1 MSVSS
6 SVVVSGSG
14 NSKVFY
20 SGDSGYDVDV
30 TGRASLYVSGGAYV
44 SGVTVRTSSYL
55 YISSGGTV
63 SSLMLSAGTGRIF
76 SGGKL
81 AGGELSGRTM
91 LVVSSGGTAAGLSVT
106 SNGNVNVD
114 VYANDSATVISGSNV
129 RGMFSLSNGVASN
142 FILYSRGAQA
152 VYSGALTSDITVGRS
167 GNLYVSSG
175 GTALGVVQ
183 EEGGLVYAAVYGGDT
198 KTVVRGSNA
207 AGAFYLSGGIA
218 DNFIIT
224 NGGMQNVYSG
234 GVARRTLASGMQAM
248 ITVYSGGAISGATVA
263 ANASLILN
271 GNTVADGVSVLSG
284 GSMEARL
291 GALVSGVSVWGNAYF
306 TSAMVGGDEAS
317 SQKSSEI
324 SGMYVGRTGVV
335 SIVKNVVLKDTVT
348 IAGSLTVADGAAVS
362 AYQGGAINF
371 DISGSSAGNAALVD
385 GLSRISGE
393 AGYTLTVSDKQKNGK
408 FILASGAAG
417 FNRTITVK
425 TDKGAGVGELNVG
438 GTLNYGEHY
447 TYSLANENGALALTV
462 GVTGILPPAAPTAK
476 ADITSA
482 TNRNVT
488 VTAVFG
494 DDAEIKEYSLDGST
508 WRNYDS
514 GVVMDS
520 NGTVYFR
527 GLNYLDM
534 VSDVTQYAVTNIDRV
549 APAAPT
555 VKASTTA
562 LTNKNVTVTATFSA
576 DSAQKQYSTDN
587 KTWKSYTAALSV
599 GANGVFYFR
608 GIDAAGNV
616 SKVASIKVANID
628 KSAPDAP
635 TAAANTT
642 APTKNNV
649 IVTAAFGRDSAKK
662 QYSTDNRNWK
672 NYSKPITVK
681 ANGTYS
687 FRGISAAGN
696 ISPVTTIRVD
706 NIDKVAPTAPT
717 VAVSTTALT
726 NRSVSLTAKFS
737 NDSVKKQ
744 YSSDKKTWK
753 NYTGVLSVNAN
764 GTYYFRGIDAAG
776 NISKVTNIKIKN
788 IDKVAPSAPTFK
800 LSSSKPT
807 NSLTVTAKF
816 SKDSAVK
823 EYSTDGAKWKP
834 YTDKLLVKAN
844 GTYYFRGT
852 DAAGNV
858 SGVAA
863 ARITNID
870 NVAPAAPTVRADT
883 TAPTNKKVTL
893 TAAFSSDTVKKQY
906 SMDNRSWK
914 NCSKPVAAGKN
925 GTYYFRG
932 IDAAGNISKVVSI
945 KVDNIDTAAPNA
957 PTVTASTA
965 APTNRNVMLT
975 AKFSNDSVKKQ
986 YSSDKKT
993 WKNYTGALA
1002 VNANGTYYFRGIDAA
1017 GNISKVAS
1025 IKVGNIDKV
1034 APAAPTV
1041 KLSTAKPAAV
1051 LTVTAKFS
1059 KDSSRKEY
1067 STDGKKWQSCTGKL
1081 TVKANGTYYFRG
1093 IDAAGNVSKVAS
1105 VKVANIADTANNSW
1119 DSASELTGTVSG
1131 VLDRVVDP
1139 VDYYEVGD
1147 VAKLMMDMESGKA
1160 KVTFCGSDKKAVPTE
1175 VKCADGSVRTLSAVE
1190 LTAGDR
1196 VNDNITLSDLNDAVR
1211 YLKIES
1217 AASGAANYRLA
1228 KLA

>member
-1 MSVSS
+1 MNGILLVDKPGGWTSMDVCAKLRGVLHQRKIGHSGTLDPMATGLL
-6 SVVVSGSG
+6 VVFLGRATRGVEFAVDKNGVVTALSG
-14 NSKVFY
+14 NCS
-20 SGDSGYDVDV
+20 
-30 TGRASLYVSGGAYV
+30 
-44 SGVTVRTSSYL
+44 
-55 YISSGGTV
+55 
-63 SSLMLSAGTGRIF
+63 
-76 SGGKL
+76 
-81 AGGELSGRTM
+81 
-91 LVVSSGGTAAGLSVT
+91 
-106 SNGNVNVD
+106 
-114 VYANDSATVISGSNV
+114 
-129 RGMFSLSNGVASN
+129 
-142 FILYSRGAQA
+142 
-152 VYSGALTSDITVGRS
+152 GRS
-167 GNLYVSSG
+167 GDERGDMRIPDGGFVVSWNEAQPCFFYRSNSFYQ
-175 GTALGVVQ
+175 TLRK
-183 EEGGLVYAAVYGGDT
+183 GDT
-198 KTVVRGSNA
+198 LTLARRGS
-207 AGAFYLSGGIA
+207 
-218 DNFIIT
+218 
-224 NGGMQNVYSG
+224 
-234 GVARRTLASGMQAM
+234 
-248 ITVYSGGAISGATVA
+248 
-263 ANASLILN
+263 
-271 GNTVADGVSVLSG
+271 
-284 GSMEARL
+284 
-291 GALVSGVSVWGNAYF
+291 
-306 TSAMVGGDEAS
+306 
-317 SQKSSEI
+317 
-324 SGMYVGRTGVV
+324 
-335 SIVKNVVLKDTVT
+335 
-348 IAGSLTVADGAAVS
+348 
-362 AYQGGAINF
+362 
-371 DISGSSAGNAALVD
+371 
-385 GLSRISGE
+385 
-393 AGYTLTVSDKQKNGK
+393 GK
-408 FILASGAAG
+408 
-417 FNRTITVK
+417 
-425 TDKGAGVGELNVG
+425 
-438 GTLNYGEHY
+438 
-447 TYSLANENGALALTV
+447 
-462 GVTGILPPAAPTAK
+462 
-476 ADITSA
+476 
-482 TNRNVT
+482 
-488 VTAVFG
+488 
-494 DDAEIKEYSLDGST
+494 
-508 WRNYDS
+508 
-514 GVVMDS
+514 M
-520 NGTVYFR
+520 
-527 GLNYLDM
+527 
-534 VSDVTQYAVTNIDRV
+534 TQ
-549 APAAPT
+549 
-555 VKASTTA
+555 
-562 LTNKNVTVTATFSA
+562 
-576 DSAQKQYSTDN
+576 Q
-587 KTWKSYTAALSV
+587 
-599 GANGVFYFR
+599 
-608 GIDAAGNV
+608 
-616 SKVASIKVANID
+616 
-628 KSAPDAP
+628 
-635 TAAANTT
+635 
-642 APTKNNV
+642 
-649 IVTAAFGRDSAKK
+649 
-662 QYSTDNRNWK
+662 
-672 NYSKPITVK
+672 
-681 ANGTYS
+681 
-687 FRGISAAGN
+687 
-696 ISPVTTIRVD
+696 
-706 NIDKVAPTAPT
+706 
-717 VAVSTTALT
+717 
-726 NRSVSLTAKFS
+726 
-737 NDSVKKQ
+737 
-744 YSSDKKTWK
+744 
-753 NYTGVLSVNAN
+753 
-764 GTYYFRGIDAAG
+764 
-776 NISKVTNIKIKN
+776 
-788 IDKVAPSAPTFK
+788 
-800 LSSSKPT
+800 
-807 NSLTVTAKF
+807 TVTAKF